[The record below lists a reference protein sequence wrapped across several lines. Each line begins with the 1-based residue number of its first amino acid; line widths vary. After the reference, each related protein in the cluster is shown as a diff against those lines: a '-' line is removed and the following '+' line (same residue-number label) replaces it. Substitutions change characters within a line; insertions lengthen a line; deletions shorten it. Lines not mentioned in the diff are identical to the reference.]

1 LYENWLNISISSHR
15 DQLSSSLDSDRGK
28 SKSMSTLQRSL
39 NFLKI
44 GKNDSYG
51 KPNSVTT
58 FDSSD
63 NGDKFSNA
71 GNESIGKFLK

>member
-1 LYENWLNISISSHR
+1 
-15 DQLSSSLDSDRGK
+15 
-28 SKSMSTLQRSL
+28 MSTLQRSL